1 MNTLEKLS
9 VLQTVRSLK
18 QSLATFLDQPFDTPV
33 NRETL
38 TAEVARVCST
48 FVDRSLLSDF
58 SIKSFGKPT
67 GTTLVRDTGPRPPYK
82 KVHYA
87 VMHYDSG
94 ETDVVK
100 VKGTYRRAKKR
111 LRAHLSNRDKY
122 LCSVRLQPAAPI
134 EFIKYDIKVGPTTE
148 A

>member
-9 VLQTVRSLK
+9 VRRLVG
-18 QSLATFLDQPFDTPV
+18 QSLTPFLDRLFDTSF

-38 TAEVARVCST
+38 TAEVARVCSH
-48 FVDRSLLSDF
+48 FVDHSLLKDF
-58 SIKSFGKPT
+58 SINFFGKPA
-67 GTTLVRDTGPRPPYK
+67 GTTLVRDAGPRPPYK

-122 LCSVRLQPAAPI
+122 LCSVRLQPAAPL
-134 EFIKYDIKVGPTTE
+134 EFIKFDIKVGHVTE